1 MSSINGPRNVYVVIS
16 GLVKTQMV
24 RVDKKAF
31 MRVQWPK
38 AEPGHLPRH
47 ASYPLNSRMGY
58 RAM

>member
-47 ASYPLNSRMGY
+47 A
-58 RAM
+58 ATH